1 MSADVIEQLANG
13 IKILTSDSAD
23 LEDKVGQNNSSHLGM
38 DRSQKHDKHG
48 FGVLQSVIAD

>member
-23 LEDKVGQNNSSHLGM
+23 LEDKVGHLGM